1 MLEKRLNTCSIT
13 ITILTN
19 IHHSIIVNSK
29 FKETVWEKLASG
41 CEACVNAHNTH
52 IFKTNIMMVVKYIN

>member
-19 IHHSIIVNSK
+19 IHHSVIVNSK
-29 FKETVWEKLASG
+29 FKETVWEKLTSG
-41 CEACVNAHNTH
+41 CETYFNTHNTH
-52 IFKTNIMMVVKYIN
+52 IFQEKYYDGC